1 MTTAALPI
9 TTPPAAGTTHRVITG
24 QRPVITNRAPATIS
38 HRVRCTGP
46 IRAMVGADTPVQA
59 TGATTRGAIT
69 IGVVMADGATMTEA
83 TTAGVAVVIEPWFPA
98 VASGTGGQ

>member
-9 TTPPAAGTTHRVITG
+9 TTPPAAGITLRVITG
-24 QRPVITNRAPATIS
+24 QRPVITNRALATIS

-46 IRAMVGADTPVQA
+46 TRAMVGADTTAQA
-59 TGATTRGAIT
+59 TGATTREAIT

-83 TTAGVAVVIEPWFPA
+83 TTAGVIDPWFPA
-98 VASGTGGQ
+98 VASGAGGQ